1 MVTAELKSRPRLPEW
16 LRTKLPT
23 ADGFARTRNLLDE
36 LKLHT
41 VCESA
46 KCPNHWECWSK
57 GTATFMIA
65 GDRCTRACGFCAV
78 TTARPF
84 ALEADEPGRVAEAT
98 RQLRLRHI
106 VITAVARD
114 DLADG
119 GAGHFRETIEAVR
132 ELNPDTVIE
141 VLVPDFND
149 RDESIET
156 VLAAGPHIFNHNLET
171 VRRLTPLVRS
181 RATYDRS
188 LSVLRK
194 AKAGRAGA
202 IYTKSGMMLGLG
214 ETEEEVVAALE
225 DLRRAGCDILTL
237 GQYLQ
242 PTLKHL
248 PVVEFIAPETFD
260 AYGRIARSLGFVHV
274 ASGPMVRSSYHAD
287 EFTLP
292 WRIANGGGSAGISGR
307 QCR

>member
-1 MVTAELKSRPRLPEW
+1 MTTTELKPRPRLPDW
-16 LRTKLPT
+16 LRIKLPT
-23 ADGFARTRNLLDE
+23 SDTFSHTRSLLDE

-78 TTARPF
+78 STAKPL
-84 ALEADEPGRVAEAT
+84 ALEVDEPKRVAEAT
-98 RQLRLRHI
+98 RRMRLRHV

-114 DLADG
+114 DLKDG
-119 GAGHFRETIEAVR
+119 GANHFRETIEAVR
-132 ELNPDTVIE
+132 SLNPGIVIE
-141 VLVPDFND
+141 VLVPDFNESD
-149 RDESIET
+149 ASIEA
-156 VLAAGPHIFNHNLET
+156 VISAKPQIFNHNLET
-171 VRRLTPLVRS
+171 VRRLTPEVRH

-188 LSVLRK
+188 LKVLRAVK
-194 AKAGRAGA
+194 DKCGQS

-214 ETEEEVVAALE
+214 EQEDEVLTSMG
-225 DLRRAGCDILTL
+225 DLRQAGCDILTL

-248 PVVEFIAPETFD
+248 PVIEFVDPKRFADYKAKAECM
-260 AYGRIARSLGFVHV
+260 GFIHV

-287 EFTLP
+287 EFGAP
-292 WRIANGGGSAGISGR
+292 SGTV
-307 QCR
+307 QK

>member
-1 MVTAELKSRPRLPEW
+1 MVDSNATKAAAPPLRPRLPEW
-16 LRTKLPT
+16 LRIKLPT
-23 ADGFARTRNLLDE
+23 SDTFAHTRSLLDE

-78 TTARPF
+78 STAKPL

-98 RQLRLRHI
+98 RRMRLKHV

-114 DLADG
+114 DLQDG
-119 GAGHFRETIEAVR
+119 GADHFRCTIESVR
-132 ELNPDTVIE
+132 EANPGIIIE
-141 VLVPDFND
+141 VLTPDFLD
-149 RDESIET
+149 KDSAIDA
-156 VLAAGPHIFNHNLET
+156 VLSANPHIFNHNLET
-171 VRRLTPLVRS
+171 VRRLTPSVRS

-188 LSVLRK
+188 LSVLGKVKSKR
-194 AKAGRAGA
+194 GDT
-202 IYTKSGMMLGLG
+202 IYTKSGLMLGLG
-214 ETEEEVVAALE
+214 ETELELLTAME
-225 DLRRAGCDILTL
+225 DLRRVGCDILTL

-248 PVVEFIAPETFD
+248 PVVEFVTPAKFAEYKKK
-260 AYGRIARSLGFVHV
+260 AEEMGFVHV

-287 EFTLP
+287 EFELP
-292 WRIANGGGSAGISGR
+292 VTT
-307 QCR
+307 

>member
-1 MVTAELKSRPRLPEW
+1 MTTTETKPRPRLPDW
-16 LRTKLPT
+16 LRITLPT
-23 ADGFARTRNLLDE
+23 SDSFAHTRSLLDE

-78 TTARPF
+78 STAKPL
-84 ALEADEPGRVAEAT
+84 ALEADEPLRVAEAT
-98 RQLRLRHI
+98 RRMRLRHI

-119 GAGHFRETIEAVR
+119 GADHFRQTMEKVR
-132 ELNPDTVIE
+132 ELNPGIVIE

-149 RDESIET
+149 HDDSIGT
-156 VLAAGPHIFNHNLET
+156 VLAANPHIFNHNLET
-171 VRRLTPLVRS
+171 VRRLTPSVRH

-194 AKAGRAGA
+194 VKSKRGDT
-202 IYTKSGMMLGLG
+202 IYTKSGLMLGLG
-214 ETEEEVVAALE
+214 ETEDELLTALD
-225 DLRRAGCDILTL
+225 DLRTAGCDILTL

-248 PVVEFIAPETFD
+248 PVVEFVTPEKF
-260 AYGRIARSLGFVHV
+260 AAFKVRAEEMGFVHV

-292 WRIANGGGSAGISGR
+292 SVTR
-307 QCR
+307 